1 MLILYFFFRVC
12 QPPFTRQSVK
22 LFLQISPR
30 SVNSLTHINFK
41 NSHAQHFFRFLRFG
55 FGFVW
60 AFFCIFFFFCF
71 GGGSF
76 VLGLSLKTPSTIRC
90 VVHLPD
96 FGVTLQSA
104 FLRRE
109 RKLGVS
115 PCPALLL
122 SHSHSHLRSH
132 LQFCLQFFV
141 KVDSQL
147 CCCCYIKRTKS
158 CK

>member
-1 MLILYFFFRVC
+1 MC

-22 LFLQISPR
+22 LFLQISRGVSTVWRILILKTPTLNI
-30 SVNSLTHINFK
+30 S
-41 NSHAQHFFRFLRFG
+41 FG
-55 FGFVW
+55 FFVLVSVLYGL
-60 AFFCIFFFFCF
+60 FLYFFFFLLWW
-71 GGGSF
+71 GSF

-115 PCPALLL
+115 LCPALAALLL

>member
-60 AFFCIFFFFCF
+60 ASFFFVLV
-71 GGGSF
+71 GGVSF
-76 VLGLSLKTPSTIRC
+76 WVFHSR
-90 VVHLPD
+90 
-96 FGVTLQSA
+96 
-104 FLRRE
+104 LRRRFDASSICLTLE
-109 RKLGVS
+109 
-115 PCPALLL
+115 LLC
-122 SHSHSHLRSH
+122 SRH
-132 LQFCLQFFV
+132 FCGGRESLASRPV
-141 KVDSQL
+141 PL
-147 CCCCYIKRTKS
+147 CCCRTRTRTYARICSFACSFSWKS
-158 CK
+158 IRSCVVVVI